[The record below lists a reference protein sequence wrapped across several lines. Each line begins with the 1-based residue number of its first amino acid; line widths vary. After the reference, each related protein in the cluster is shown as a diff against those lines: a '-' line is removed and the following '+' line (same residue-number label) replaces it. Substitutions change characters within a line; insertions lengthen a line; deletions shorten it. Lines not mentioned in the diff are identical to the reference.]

1 MLQNSVLWRVSSL
14 GRAGSSRGN
23 DDDEVEVI
31 MRTSHRSEL
40 LRCDTVD
47 YAPRMTSKLQRVT
60 DLAAGR
66 HEEHLNQSKLFNA
79 CEVAI

>member
-47 YAPRMTSKLQRVT
+47 YAPRMTSKS
-60 DLAAGR
+60 D
-66 HEEHLNQSKLFNA
+66 
-79 CEVAI
+79 